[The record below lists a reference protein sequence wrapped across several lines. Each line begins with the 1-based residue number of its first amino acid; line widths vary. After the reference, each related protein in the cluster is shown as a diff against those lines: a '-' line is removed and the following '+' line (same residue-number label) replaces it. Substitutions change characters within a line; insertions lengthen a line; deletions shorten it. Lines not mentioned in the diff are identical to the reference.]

1 MIFLLPA
8 PESFCFLMPPII
20 SFLLLTHVGEN
31 LQHKCKEQKEQKAP
45 L

>member
-8 PESFCFLMPPII
+8 PESFYFLMPPI